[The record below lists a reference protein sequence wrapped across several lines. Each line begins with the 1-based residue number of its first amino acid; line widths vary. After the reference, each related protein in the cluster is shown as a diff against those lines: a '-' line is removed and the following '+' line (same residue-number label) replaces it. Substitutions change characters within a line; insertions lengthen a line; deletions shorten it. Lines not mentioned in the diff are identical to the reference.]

1 MKLRVPPEVLI
12 MIFKNLRQK
21 SLATIARCSR
31 ACISSFAAFL
41 RRNNHVFERHS
52 WTSLAIKSEIVGKD
66 DGPELT
72 YILETASTVGHI
84 KHFLI
89 TNFETLLEDH
99 PGAHDAILAMN
110 QITEMVLLQVL
121 YESPRDHQLALQSA
135 WMHPIAFVHRWST
148 LRELIIYGTDS
159 NVELRAQH
167 LLQRHILPQV
177 QILRFRSEAVC
188 LCPEIWVAACS
199 NLQELHLPD
208 EPQRYDYETSLEC
221 RNANLGILWPQS
233 LHHVSGQLEDVF
245 ELGMTGRLGELDMTV
260 GEDAPTWSHKLYD
273 VLCGIRVGSLT
284 LRLHIPPR
292 LGALQLEFEHIVHK
306 ALLPESITM
315 YIKRFHLIHLLDLLK
330 KVPSI
335 DAVLVVIDKET
346 RTTRGYFED
355 IPDNDGGGDDERDD
369 IGGGGGGVEGRYGG
383 DGDVRGL
390 DEDGDGDIR
399 GDLNAAAAGLLS
411 SYPLPSSLDLESPV
425 KMTTR
430 CLDGHFDIQP
440 TEMPVPGASFRIV
453 RLQ

>member
-1 MKLRVPPEVLI
+1 MGYK
-12 MIFKNLRQK
+12 
-21 SLATIARCSR
+21 
-31 ACISSFAAFL
+31 
-41 RRNNHVFERHS
+41 
-52 WTSLAIKSEIVGKD
+52 
-66 DGPELT
+66 GPELT

-89 TNFETLLEDH
+89 TNFEALLEDH

-110 QITEMVLLQVL
+110 QITEMVLLQVGPTGTRLLQKLEGRMLHSLSLDTQVL

-315 YIKRFHLIHLLDLLK
+315 YIKRFHLIHLVCD
-330 KVPSI
+330 S
-335 DAVLVVIDKET
+335 
-346 RTTRGYFED
+346 F
-355 IPDNDGGGDDERDD
+355 
-369 IGGGGGGVEGRYGG
+369 
-383 DGDVRGL
+383 
-390 DEDGDGDIR
+390 
-399 GDLNAAAAGLLS
+399 LLS
-411 SYPLPSSLDLESPV
+411 
-425 KMTTR
+425 KT
-430 CLDGHFDIQP
+430 C
-440 TEMPVPGASFRIV
+440 
-453 RLQ
+453 